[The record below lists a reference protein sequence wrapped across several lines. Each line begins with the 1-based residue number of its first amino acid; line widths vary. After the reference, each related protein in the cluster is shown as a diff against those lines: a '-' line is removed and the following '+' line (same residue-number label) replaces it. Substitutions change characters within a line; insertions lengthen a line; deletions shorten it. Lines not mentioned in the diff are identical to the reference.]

1 MFEEVIYFDGNCV
14 MIDGDFATYDGGIIQ
29 YGFGNTE
36 KTGDSVYSDRLYGW
50 DSKKYNETCQKI
62 WGNQGQAF
70 YSDRHPED
78 VEKFLRIMLDN
89 ENVTLVRIL
98 RYENAATGYPYWRF
112 DFNR

>member
-1 MFEEVIYFDGNCV
+1 MIEEVIYFDGNGV
-14 MIDGDFATYDGGIIQ
+14 MIGYDFARYDGGIIQ
-29 YGFGNTE
+29 YGFGNNE
-36 KTGDSVYSDRLYGW
+36 KASESVYSDRLYGW

-89 ENVTLVRIL
+89 ENLTLVRIL
-98 RYENAATGYPYWRF
+98 RYENTSNGFPYWRF
-112 DFNR
+112 DFKK

>member
-1 MFEEVIYFDGNCV
+1 MFEEVIYFG
-14 MIDGDFATYDGGIIQ
+14 GDFAKYDGGIIQ
-29 YGFGNTE
+29 YGNTE
-36 KTGDSVYSDRLYGW
+36 KASESVYSDRLYGW

-112 DFNR
+112 DFNNK